1 MTTEGRA
8 MTESEVLWVPAA
20 LALALWLVALSFQ
33 LADLGTARFDS
44 RRLARGV
51 RTHVRLHP
59 VAWVVPVA
67 ALTVIAVGLGV
78 DYAQRL
84 LFELGRPEL
93 ALVIALALTVVLV
106 TGWVVVTGATMS
118 VPTDSY
124 RVIRDELVE
133 LHGTRVHQEWLN
145 ALHVRLAA
153 IDDSVSRMSPPPG
166 DSWRSAAG
174 WVLRRPQRLLPVI
187 AAVVLVVFTALSAS
201 GETGQETRVV
211 ASVGAVLLSSAL
223 AVLGARASVT
233 LLSAVRETQ
242 VQYRTEALN
251 LLIEAE
257 KTSRK
262 PVAGLGDRVTRAL
275 QILREQQG

>member
-1 MTTEGRA
+1 
-8 MTESEVLWVPAA
+8 MTESELVWVPAA

-33 LADLGTARFDS
+33 LSDLGTARFDS

-67 ALTVIAVGLGV
+67 ALTVVTVGLGV

-84 LFELGRPEL
+84 LFELGRPDL
-93 ALVIALALTVVLV
+93 ALVVALALAVLLV
-106 TGWVVVTGATMS
+106 AGWVVVTGATMS
-118 VPTDSY
+118 VPADSY
-124 RVIRDELVE
+124 RVIRDELVD
-133 LHGTRVHQEWLN
+133 LHGTRVHQEWLDG
-145 ALHVRLAA
+145 LRDRLES
-153 IDDSVSRMSPPPG
+153 IDEVLSRMPPPPG

-174 WVLRRPQRLLPVI
+174 WVVRRPQRVLPVI
-187 AAVVLVVFTALSAS
+187 AAIVLVVFTALGATA
-201 GETGQETRVV
+201 GAGYELRVV
-211 ASVGAVLLSSAL
+211 AAAGTVLLSAAL

-242 VQYRTEALN
+242 LQYRNEALQ
-251 LLIEAE
+251 LIIEAE

-262 PVAGLGDRVTRAL
+262 RVAGLGDRVNRAL

>member
-1 MTTEGRA
+1 
-8 MTESEVLWVPAA
+8 MTESELVWVPAA

-67 ALTVIAVGLGV
+67 ALTVVTVGLGV

-84 LFELGRPEL
+84 LFELGRPDL
-93 ALVIALALTVVLV
+93 ALVVALALAVLLV
-106 TGWVVVTGATMS
+106 AGWVVATGATMS
-118 VPTDSY
+118 VPADSY
-124 RVIRDELVE
+124 RVIRDELVD
-133 LHGTRVHQEWLN
+133 LHGTRVHQEWLDG
-145 ALHVRLAA
+145 LRDRLES
-153 IDDSVSRMSPPPG
+153 IDEVLSRMPPPPG

-174 WVLRRPQRLLPVI
+174 WVVRRPQRVLPVI
-187 AAVVLVVFTALSAS
+187 AAIVLVVFTALGATA
-201 GETGQETRVV
+201 GAGDELRVV
-211 ASVGAVLLSSAL
+211 AAAGTVLLSAAL

-242 VQYRTEALN
+242 LQYRNEALQ
-251 LLIEAE
+251 LIIEAE

-262 PVAGLGDRVTRAL
+262 RVAGLGDRVNRAL